1 DVHQLALINKGT
13 LLLVSKSGET
23 KAIVEMARNAKRKN
37 IRVMA
42 ITRNNSSLSQVAS
55 RTWAVEDTDE
65 ASSLYQRESQIK
77 ILDFIDS
84 IGCKLL
90 TTPDA

>member
-1 DVHQLALINKGT
+1 
-13 LLLVSKSGET
+13 
-23 KAIVEMARNAKRKN
+23 
-37 IRVMA
+37 
-42 ITRNNSSLSQVAS
+42 SLSQVAS
-55 RTWAVEDTDE
+55 RTWAVEDADE